1 MIRASLVVLFLALY
15 VPPAC
20 LLAWSAA
27 LLFRTPAPI
36 YRVGRF
42 AIRVG
47 LLLAGTRVL
56 RTGFEL
62 VTVENTVFMP
72 NHLSNLDAP
81 VLFHALPSDFK
92 ALVKKELFKVPF
104 LGTTMR
110 LAGMIAVDRSDREQ
124 AKDAVSRAVAA
135 LKGGQSFLIFPEGT
149 RSRTGDMGEF
159 KKGAFIAALEA
170 GSRIVPVAVKGTDRL
185 LPRGEKR
192 FRPGTVSVT
201 VLEPVDAA
209 AYGEDDRDRLI
220 ADVRGRIAQA
230 LVS

>member
-1 MIRASLVVLFLALY
+1 MIRASLVVLFLVLY

-20 LLAWSAA
+20 VLAWSAA

-36 YRVGRF
+36 YRVGRL

-56 RTGFEL
+56 RNG
-62 VTVENTVFMP
+62 VDPRTVENTVFMP

-110 LAGMIAVDRSDREQ
+110 LAGLISVDRSDRERS
-124 AKDAVSRAVAA
+124 KEAVSQAVEA

-149 RSRTGDMGEF
+149 RSRTGELGEF
-159 KKGAFIAALEA
+159 KKGAFIAAMEA
-170 GSRIVPVAVKGTDRL
+170 GSRIVPVAVKGTERL
-185 LPRGEKR
+185 LPRGGMR
-192 FRPGTVSVT
+192 IRPGTVSVT

-209 AYGEDDRDRLI
+209 AYRENDRDRLI

-230 LVS
+230 LLS

>member
-1 MIRASLVVLFLALY
+1 MIRASLVLLFLVLY

-27 LLFRTPAPI
+27 LVLRTPAPI

-56 RTGFEL
+56 RNG
-62 VTVENTVFMP
+62 VEPETDANTVFMP

-81 VLFHALPSDFK
+81 VLFHALPFDFK

-110 LAGMIAVDRSDREQ
+110 LAGLISVDRSDREQ
-124 AKDAVSRAVAA
+124 SKVAVARAVEA

-149 RSRTGDMGEF
+149 RSRSGEMGEF
-159 KKGAFIAALEA
+159 KKGAFIAAMAA
-170 GSRIVPVAVKGTDRL
+170 GSRIVPVVVKGTEKL
-185 LPRGEKR
+185 LPRGGMR

-201 VLEPVDAA
+201 VLEPVAA
-209 AYGEDDRDRLI
+209 ADYAEDDRDRLI
-220 ADVRGRIAQA
+220 ADVRGRITQA
-230 LVS
+230 LMS